1 MHRCPSCHRRI
12 AEAASC
18 PRHGGPPPG
27 PAPAEAR
34 GSAPRVEGFR
44 LTELLGLGGFAA
56 VWAGWRERDEVPV
69 AVKVGLID
77 AEQSEP
83 RFQREAGALERIGPP
98 HVPRLYGQGRLDD
111 GRPWIAMER
120 LRGRTLA
127 ADLAALPGPP
137 DPGWALGRADAL
149 LVALEAAH
157 AREVIHRDV
166 KPENVFLVPATGSG
180 ARAGAA
186 GRGLPGAEERVVLL
200 DFGLAKRGAG
210 AEATGAEL
218 TRVGTVVGTPVYMS
232 PEQTRGDLAI
242 DARADIYAFGVILFE
257 LLTLR
262 PPFVGDA
269 GAIEHGHL
277 ALRPP
282 RPTELAAVP
291 AAIEDVVLACLAKD
305 PDRRPAS
312 VSLLRRALAAADAG
326 RASGAVVGAGLAG
339 GAVAVEAAP
348 PAAPAELPES
358 AGSTRLIADG
368 REPVV
373 VLVADVSGAVPSA
386 VAALASRKGLVVRQ
400 RGRRLVALFSGRD
413 IEHPAQAALAAA
425 RELVG
430 RCNAR
435 AGLHLAGVSVRRKG
449 RCAPVAYGTAVDR
462 PEGWLPPEPWSGV
475 ALSAEIER
483 VLVETEPTPPSTG
496 AAAAMGASTAT
507 GAVDGEVPLLGQ
519 SEVVEALAASAAAA
533 FDGTCPGLMTL
544 LGDAGLGKTRLANE
558 AAAVARSLHPEA
570 LVLSMRAAQPLA
582 GEVAREVEEIL
593 RAALGAQERPPADV
607 EAFCVER
614 LGQEIGRA
622 AWPSVAAALG
632 WGAPSVSAS
641 RDHELLRAIAEGL
654 RRRARRGPVAV
665 ILDDAHWAD
674 DALLDAL
681 EVATLDGAGVAL
693 WVVVAAHPRF
703 EQLRP
708 GWGTRTQRFEKRAL
722 LPLDEGA
729 GMRLAAELLLPAE
742 YPPADTL
749 RRLAAW
755 AGGNPACL
763 VAIVRELKRAGI
775 VRQRSNTGSYYA
787 ATAAPEGLAPSPG
800 WQWLALRRLEAL
812 PPELAACA
820 RLCAVLGASF
830 TRAELE
836 WVQDAADRAG
846 GAGSPVDAGFG
857 LSALVERGILERAPR
872 ASRTLGER
880 YAFQSGVF
888 RDSVV
893 EPLHPEHRRDT
904 HRYALAFWRAR
915 VSAGDATPETLAS
928 LARHA
933 SACGASAEAA
943 EAYVKLGDIAL
954 SAHRHVEADQH
965 YSAALEHISA
975 ADLRRRAL
983 ALAGRG
989 RIRYRAHRT
998 REAIEDLT
1006 AARELG
1012 ERLADELLVGEIL
1025 LEEAILLDWTGDY
1038 EGSARRVEQAR
1049 PLVARSGSPRLA
1061 VRLVVADGRRCVRTA
1076 QVAQAIAL
1084 LEKGAV
1090 EAEALGDHDS
1100 RIVALLL
1107 LPVELAHAGS
1117 FSEAEERARE
1127 AIDLCARVH
1136 DLPHLCVAY
1145 MNRVVLWTLKKSP
1158 SRATEDLRRVI
1169 SLARE
1174 IGNPWLERV
1183 ATYNVAELLYWSDR
1197 REDALVLARR
1207 AHVLERRFIERP
1219 VPECSLLL
1227 ARLLATA
1234 GQHDEARE
1242 LIAWVAGACPPEPGA
1257 HAAFACFRML
1267 QALLIDEVESAVGP
1281 QEGMAHETVAHE
1293 TLDEAMGA
1301 ASSTGSVLFAD
1312 ELLEILYW
1320 RARLALRD
1328 RRDADASAVVHEAQ
1342 AMLGEHPAWRARFD
1356 GLARALEKVLAG
1368 PCST

>member
-1 MHRCPSCHRRI
+1 MSAAHGSRARREGKTDLHRCPSCHRRI
-12 AEAASC
+12 AEAAPC
-18 PRHGGPPPG
+18 PRHGGPPLG

-34 GSAPRVEGFR
+34 GAAPRVEGFR

-56 VWAGWRERDEVPV
+56 VWAGWRERDEMPV
-69 AVKVGLID
+69 AVKVGLSD
-77 AEQSEP
+77 AEQSDA

-127 ADLAALPGPP
+127 ADLAALPAPP
-137 DPGWALGRADAL
+137 DLGWALGRADAL

-166 KPENVFLVPATGSG
+166 KPENVFLVPASGSG

-186 GRGLPGAEERVVLL
+186 GRGIPGAEERVVLL
-200 DFGLAKRGAG
+200 DFGLAKRGSG

-218 TRVGTVVGTPVYMS
+218 TRAGTVVGTPVYMS
-232 PEQTRGDLAI
+232 PEQSRGDLAI

-269 GAIEHGHL
+269 SAIEHGHL

-291 AAIEDVVLACLAKD
+291 AAIEDVVLACLAKE

-312 VSLLRRALAAADAG
+312 VSLLRRALAGAVAG
-326 RASGAVVGAGLAG
+326 LARGAVVDADRAR
-339 GAVAVEAAP
+339 GAVAGEAAP
-348 PAAPAELPES
+348 PES
-358 AGSTRLIADG
+358 AGSGRLIADG
-368 REPVV
+368 REPVL
-373 VLVADVSGAVPSA
+373 VLVADVGGAVPPA

-400 RGRRLVALFSGRD
+400 RGRRLVALFSGLD

-425 RELVG
+425 RELVD
-430 RCNAR
+430 RCDAR
-435 AGLHLAGVSVRRKG
+435 AGLHLAGVTVRRKG
-449 RCAPVAYGTAVDR
+449 RCAPVAYGAAVDR
-462 PEGWLPPEPWSGV
+462 PEGWLPPEPWTGV
-475 ALSAEIER
+475 VLSAEIER
-483 VLVETEPTPPSTG
+483 VLVETEPTPPSAG
-496 AAAAMGASTAT
+496 AAAAT
-507 GAVDGEVPLLGQ
+507 GAVDGEVPLFGR
-519 SEVVEALAASAAAA
+519 SEVVEALLASAAAA

-544 LGDAGLGKTRLANE
+544 LGDAGLGKTRLASE
-558 AAAVARSLHPEA
+558 AAAVARSLHPGA
-570 LVLSMRAAQPLA
+570 LVLSMRAAQPLSC
-582 GEVAREVEEIL
+582 ELARDAEEIL

-607 EAFCVER
+607 EAFCAER
-614 LGQEIGRA
+614 LGHEIGRA
-622 AWPSVAAALG
+622 AGPSVAAALG
-632 WGAPSVSAS
+632 WGAPSGGAS
-641 RDHELLRAIAEGL
+641 HDHELRRAIAEGL

-665 ILDDAHWAD
+665 ILDDAHWAG

-708 GWGTRTQRFEKRAL
+708 GWGTRTQRFDKRAL
-722 LPLDEGA
+722 SPLDEGA

-763 VAIVRELKRAGI
+763 AAIVRALKRAGI

-787 ATAAPEGLAPSPG
+787 ATAAPEGLASSPG
-800 WQWLALRRLEAL
+800 WQWLAMRRLEAL

-872 ASRTLGER
+872 ASRAPGER

-888 RDSVV
+888 RDSVI
-893 EPLHPEHRRDT
+893 ELLHPEHRRDT

-933 SACGASAEAA
+933 SACGASEEAA

-965 YSAALEHISA
+965 YTAALGRISE

-989 RIRYRAHRT
+989 RVRYRAHRT

-1006 AARELG
+1006 VARELG
-1012 ERLADELLVGEIL
+1012 ERLADEVLVAEIL
-1025 LEEAILLDWTGDY
+1025 LEEATLLDWTGDY

-1107 LPVELAHAGS
+1107 LSVELAHAGS

-1158 SRATEDLRRVI
+1158 SRATEDLQRVI

-1227 ARLLATA
+1227 ARILATA
-1234 GQHDEARE
+1234 EQDDEARE
-1242 LIAWVAGACPPEPGA
+1242 LIAWVAGSCPPEPGA

-1267 QALLIDEVESAVGP
+1267 QALLIDEAGRVVGP
-1281 QEGMAHETVAHE
+1281 REAVAHETV
-1293 TLDEAMGA
+1293 DGAMGA
-1301 ASSTGSVLFAD
+1301 AGSTGSLLFAD

-1328 RRDADASAVVHEAQ
+1328 RREADASAVVRKAQ
-1342 AMLGEHPAWRARFD
+1342 AMLEEHPAWRDRFD